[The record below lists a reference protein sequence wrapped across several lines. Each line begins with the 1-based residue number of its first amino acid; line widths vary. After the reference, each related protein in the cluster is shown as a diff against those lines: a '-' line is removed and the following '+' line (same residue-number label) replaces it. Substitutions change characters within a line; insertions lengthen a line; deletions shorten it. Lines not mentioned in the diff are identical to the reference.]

1 MCGEKSSEIDA
12 CSICRVAA
20 SPYPTYRDNSSGI
33 AESKKAIFC
42 VEGALTCCRF
52 ESYKSQKAKKRL

>member
-1 MCGEKSSEIDA
+1 M
-12 CSICRVAA
+12 AA